1 MLGPRLCGD
10 ERNTALFA
18 MNYLKDP
25 AAIYERSFAIIGEE
39 ADVSGLPEPL
49 RPIALRLIH
58 SCGMSDVLADLRLS
72 EGLLTAV
79 RAAVA
84 AGRPIL
90 TDCEMLRS
98 AIIRRQLPKE
108 TEIVCL
114 LNDPAAAERG
124 RSEKITRS
132 AAAVSLWEPCLGGA
146 VAVIGNAPTALFALL
161 ELIDAGAPKPAAIV
175 AFPVGFVGAAEAKAE
190 LAANPRGIPFA
201 TLLGRR
207 GGSGMAAAVINAIFA
222 GSGT

>member
-1 MLGPRLCGD
+1 MNLL
-10 ERNTALFA
+10 ALRIE
-18 MNYLKDP
+18 MHYLKDP

-39 ADVSGLPEPL
+39 ADLSSVPEPL

-58 SCGMSDVLADLRLS
+58 ACGMTDILPDLRLS
-72 EGLLTAV
+72 GDVGSTL

-90 TDCEMLRS
+90 ADCEMLRA
-98 AIIRRQLPKE
+98 AIIRRQLPPE
-108 TEIVCL
+108 TEVICT
-114 LNDPAAAERG
+114 LNDPAAAEHG
-124 RSEKITRS
+124 RRLGITRS
-132 AAAVSLWEPCLGGA
+132 AAAVSLWRPRLAGA

-207 GGSGMAAAVINAIFA
+207 GGSAMAAAVVNAIFA
-222 GSGT
+222 ESAP